1 MTISENNGYKVAQS
15 FVRIL
20 SDNNTRDIRKF
31 VCRVNFGSNYVGT
44 VGNKSSSLC
53 GIT

>member
-1 MTISENNGYKVAQS
+1 MIISENNGYKVAQS

-20 SDNNTRDIRKF
+20 SDNKTRDIRKS
-31 VCRVNFGSNYVGT
+31 VCGVNFGTNYVCIA
-44 VGNKSSSLC
+44 GNKSSSLC